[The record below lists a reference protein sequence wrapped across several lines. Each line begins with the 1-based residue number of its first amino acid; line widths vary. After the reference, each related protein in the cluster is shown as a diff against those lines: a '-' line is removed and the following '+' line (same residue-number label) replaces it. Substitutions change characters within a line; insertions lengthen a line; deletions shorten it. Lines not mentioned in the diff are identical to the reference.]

1 MMSDTLTLT
10 SAVIVIVATLGA
22 MFFHGPVMPNH
33 EARKTFNPAMIFYP
47 VMVGIWLVVAALREW
62 GDKWE
67 SPDGPP
73 VEMVHKTY
81 GHVTHIVPTCADC
94 GEALSPFDIKLKRGP
109 GARANTPVV
118 A

>member
-1 MMSDTLTLT
+1 MKIRTGFGYDVHKLVEGRDL
-10 SAVIVIVATLGA
+10 
-22 MFFHGPVMPNH
+22 
-33 EARKTFNPAMIFYP
+33 
-47 VMVGIWLVVAALREW
+47 WLVVAALREW
-62 GDKWE
+62 GDTWE

-73 VEMVHKTY
+73 VEMVHKTC

-109 GARANTPVV
+109 GAKANTPVV